1 MFKRGLETK
10 IDAPRGNGSG
20 SDFLFS
26 FFLDYDKSAEVIF
39 LDEREMVPSDMVHG
53 LYPIVNPDPVF
64 NGKMQAYIPCTK
76 NEGDCDLCDLCDL
89 LGRDDKNRPYA
100 RQLMFFSVLDI
111 TPYTKK
117 NGEVVPYS
125 KKILVTTQ
133 KASTNLYGREL
144 KEMGVSGLRG
154 VKMRISRGP
163 NATPKPAAVGDKC
176 RYLSTLTEAELLD
189 QYGDAAKPFELETL
203 GKLVIY
209 DKKLAHELIQQ
220 YKTSRGLGPLDEAKE
235 VTAAA
240 DATFDNVQ
248 IPE

>member
-10 IDAPRGNGSG
+10 IEAPRGQGSG

-26 FFLDYDKSAEVIF
+26 FFLNYDSSAEVIF

-53 LYPIVNPDPVF
+53 LYPIMNPDPVF
-64 NGKMQAYIPCTK
+64 NGMMQAYVPCTK
-76 NEGDCDLCDLCDL
+76 SEGDCDLCDLCDYF
-89 LGRDDKNRPYA
+89 GRDDKNRPYA

-117 NGEVVPYS
+117 DGTIIPYS
-125 KKILVTTQ
+125 KKILITTQ
-133 KASTNLYGREL
+133 KASSGLYGREL
-144 KEMGVSGLRG
+144 KESKVDGLRG
-154 VKMRISRGP
+154 VKMRLSRGLQ
-163 NATPKPAAVGDKC
+163 ATPKPAAVGDKC
-176 RYLSTLTEAELLD
+176 RYLSTLTEAELID

-203 GKLVIY
+203 GKFVIY
-209 DKKLAHELIQQ
+209 DKKLAYEVIQQ
-220 YKTSRGLGPLDEAKE
+220 YKATRGLGPLDEAKE
-235 VTAAA
+235 VKAA